1 MKLKDFDYN
10 LPQELIAQEPI
21 KPRDH
26 SRLLVLDKRT
36 GKIEHRHF
44 FEIGEFLQAGDV
56 LVLNNSKVFPA
67 RLIGKKAESGGKVEV
82 FLLKRTTPLNPPLSG
97 GQVNYGD
104 LTRGQINYHSLSK
117 VQASHAPMIKG
128 GRGDLWQCLLSGRGC
143 RVGLI
148 IEFEKKLFAEVVK
161 DNQDGTWQVG
171 FNVPEEKFMKLI
183 ERIGQVPLPPYI
195 KRSSKDA
202 EQSELKLNDKKTY
215 QTVFSNEKK
224 AGSVAAPTAG
234 LHFTDALIKKL
245 KKQGVQFEQVTLHVG
260 LGTFASV
267 KTEKITEHKMH
278 SEWAEVDKNTLR
290 RLIQAKKE
298 GRRIITVGTTA
309 TRTLET
315 AWRTITTHDTR
326 YTIHDFTG
334 WTDIFIYPGY
344 EFDAIDGMITNFHV
358 PKSTL
363 LMLVSALAQNGHK
376 NKKTGL
382 KKVLLAY
389 DEAIKKG
396 YRFFSYG
403 DAMLVK

>member
-21 KPRDH
+21 NPRDH

-44 FEIGEFLQAGDV
+44 FEIGEFLQVGDV
-56 LVLNNSKVFPA
+56 LVLNDSKVFPA
-67 RLIGKKAESGGKVEV
+67 RLIGEKAESGGKAEV
-82 FLLKRTTPLNPPLSG
+82 FLLKRITSLDPFLP
-97 GQVNYGD
+97 GQQKAPS
-104 LTRGQINYHSLSK
+104 LIN
-117 VQASHAPMIKG
+117 G
-128 GRGDLWQCLLSGRGC
+128 GRDLWQCLLSGRSC
-143 RVGLI
+143 KVGMKIKFSNKLEAV
-148 IEFEKKLFAEVVK
+148 IEKNNL
-161 DNQDGTWQVG
+161 DGTWQVR
-171 FNVPEEKFMKLI
+171 FNIAEEKFMKLI
-183 ERIGQVPLPPYI
+183 EKIGQVPLPPYI
-195 KRSSKDA
+195 KRSLKA
-202 EQSELKLNDKKTY
+202 TEQSELKLKDKKTY
-215 QTVFSNEKK
+215 QTVFANEKK

-234 LHFTDALIKKL
+234 LHFTEALIKKL

-278 SEWAEVDKNTLR
+278 SEWAEVDKGTLI
-290 RLIQAKKE
+290 RLLQAKKE

-315 AWRTITTHDTR
+315 VWQTVKPYDKRNM
-326 YTIHDFTG
+326 IHDFTG

-344 EFDAIDGMITNFHV
+344 EFKAIDGIITNFHV

-376 NKKTGL
+376 SKKTGL
-382 KKVLLAY
+382 KKVLFAY